1 VRAQVQALRRSDFVL
16 AAIGIGVP
24 TPRIL
29 AVDVLPNVSS
39 TLLVLVPLL
48 MAINMLT
55 ESALSFLSIGVQAPA
70 ASWGTIIQDGLALL
84 YTRPLVAL
92 APGAAIMLTVLSL
105 NLLGESLRDA
115 LDPRGLGRRA

>member
-1 VRAQVQALRRSDFVL
+1 M
-16 AAIGIGVP
+16 
-24 TPRIL
+24 
-29 AVDVLPNVSS
+29 LPNVTS

-70 ASWGTIIQDGLALL
+70 ASWGTIIQDGIALL

-92 APGAAIMLTVLSL
+92 APGAAIMLTVLAL
-105 NLLGESLRDA
+105 NLLGEALRDA
-115 LDPRGLGRRA
+115 LDPRSLGRRG